1 MFASTENRSK
11 RDLSLFNGIEFYVK
25 ADIQVTGHVAI
36 FTSERENP
44 NIIDAWVGNFE
55 IGTSW
60 KLIRIPFE
68 QLTIGR
74 GWIKEGAERYG
85 AKLGKANT
93 GCKPCGVGEN
103 RCPQQQ

>member
-1 MFASTENRSK
+1 MWR
-11 RDLSLFNGIEFYVK
+11 FYL
-25 ADIQVTGHVAI
+25 
-36 FTSERENP
+36 RRNP

-85 AKLGKANT
+85 PKWESKYWM
-93 GCKPCGVGEN
+93 
-103 RCPQQQ
+103 